1 MAPCLLNKGMY
12 PHLHGLKL
20 SALLAICQ
28 AIDQALDLESALDG
42 VLCILSEK
50 LSMQRATVTLH
61 DPETGQLSINASYG
75 LTHEEKQR
83 GVYRLDEGVTGRIF
97 RTKEPYYV
105 PDITKEPLFL
115 DKTGSR
121 KIRRGLISFLGVPI
135 LLHGES
141 IGVLNVDRLF
151 EDEVAFEEDI
161 DFLKIVATLIGQFIS
176 LNEKILEREAVLKRE
191 NTSLKYQ
198 ISKNNKGPYIVG
210 QSSAMVEVQR
220 QIEKVSPT
228 RATVLLLGESGV
240 GKTLIARIIHELS
253 DRKGHPFIKINCASI
268 PENLLES
275 ELFGYEKGAFTGATG
290 SRSGRFEEAD
300 CGTIFLDEI
309 GEFPMILQAK
319 LLRVLQE
326 KEFERLG
333 SNRTRT
339 INVRILAATN
349 RDLGELVERNEFR
362 LDLYYRL
369 NIFPILVPPLR
380 ERKEDITGLLNH
392 FLQKMSEDYG
402 RQMFFTPAALD
413 ALIKYDWP
421 GNVREMQN
429 LIERLVIMSDSEYI
443 TLEFLKSYLAPGQS
457 PVQNGISHDAQ
468 KNSDEPPH
476 CTSLKEVER
485 NEVVAALERSGWIQ
499 YKAADTLGLSARQ
512 MGYRVKRYGLE
523 SMIAEGRAR
532 LRRMKDGD

>member
-1 MAPCLLNKGMY
+1 MY
-12 PHLHGLKL
+12 PSLHGLKL

-28 AIDQALDLESALDG
+28 AIEQALNLESALDG
-42 VLCILSEK
+42 VLSILSEN
-50 LSMQRATVTLH
+50 LSMQRATVTLY
-61 DPETGQLSINASYG
+61 DPETKQLSINASYG
-75 LTHEEKQR
+75 LSLEEKQR

-97 RTKEPYYV
+97 QTGEPYYV
-105 PDITKEPLFL
+105 PDISKEPLFL

-121 KIRRGLISFLGVPI
+121 KIHRGQTSFIGVPI
-135 LLHGES
+135 SLHSEP
-141 IGVLNVDRLF
+141 IGVLNVDRIF
-151 EDEVAFEEDI
+151 GDEIAAEEDI

-176 LNEKILEREAVLKRE
+176 LNEKIMEREAVLKRE

-198 ISKNNKGPYIVG
+198 ISKKSKGPYIVG
-210 QSSAMVEVQR
+210 QSSSMVEVQR

-228 RATVLLLGESGV
+228 KATVLLLGESGV
-240 GKTLIARIIHELS
+240 GKTLIARIIHEIS
-253 DRKGHPFIKINCASI
+253 DRKGHPFIKVNCASI

-275 ELFGYEKGAFTGATG
+275 ELFGYEKGAFTGANGT
-290 SRSGRFEEAD
+290 RLGRFEEAD
-300 CGTIFLDEI
+300 GGTIFLDEI
-309 GEFPMILQAK
+309 GEFPMNLQSK
-319 LLRVLQE
+319 LLRILQE

-339 INVRILAATN
+339 TDVRILAATN

-369 NIFPILVPPLR
+369 NIFPVLVPPLR
-380 ERKEDITGLLNH
+380 DRKEDITGLLNH

-413 ALIKYDWP
+413 ALMIYDWP

-457 PVQNGISHDAQ
+457 GPQASGTSENVTTSRD
-468 KNSDEPPH
+468 DPPH

-499 YKAADTLGLSARQ
+499 YKAAETLGLSARQ
-512 MGYRVKRYGLE
+512 MGYRVKRYALE

-532 LRRMKDGD
+532 LRRMKKE

>member
-1 MAPCLLNKGMY
+1 M
-12 PHLHGLKL
+12 
-20 SALLAICQ
+20 
-28 AIDQALDLESALDG
+28 
-42 VLCILSEK
+42 
-50 LSMQRATVTLH
+50 
-61 DPETGQLSINASYG
+61 
-75 LTHEEKQR
+75 
-83 GVYRLDEGVTGRIF
+83 
-97 RTKEPYYV
+97 
-105 PDITKEPLFL
+105 
-115 DKTGSR
+115 
-121 KIRRGLISFLGVPI
+121 
-135 LLHGES
+135 
-141 IGVLNVDRLF
+141 
-151 EDEVAFEEDI
+151 
-161 DFLKIVATLIGQFIS
+161 
-176 LNEKILEREAVLKRE
+176 EREAVLKRE

-198 ISKNNKGPYIVG
+198 IAKNNKGPYIVG

-290 SRSGRFEEAD
+290 PRSGRFEEAD

-339 INVRILAATN
+339 IDVRVLAATN

-457 PVQNGISHDAQ
+457 PVQNGILHETQ
-468 KNSDEPPH
+468 KSSDEPPH